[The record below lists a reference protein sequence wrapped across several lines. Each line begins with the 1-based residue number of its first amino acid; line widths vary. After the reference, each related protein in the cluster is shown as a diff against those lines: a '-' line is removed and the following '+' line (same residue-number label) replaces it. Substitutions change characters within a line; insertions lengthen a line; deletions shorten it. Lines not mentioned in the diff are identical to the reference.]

1 MSQVQR
7 TGIKQVN
14 IGELVRSMKQ
24 ELDYYWSLGSDND
37 YGTDSCLI
45 YKFQQHIRDTNRF
58 SYEPCIVSIG
68 PYHHR
73 SASTLGMEKV
83 KWGYLDVVTKL
94 NCHRNLLDYLTEIG
108 GLAKQARNSY
118 SEDINM
124 NNEAF
129 LQMLLLD
136 GCFIL
141 CSLGGVLGLVQE
153 RQAQDRSAGPEE
165 TRAVATEQIEQDNNE
180 DIITEGDEACQ
191 NTTQCSSE
199 DDVGYKQDCKRI
211 GHWFVRFM
219 NHDILLLENQIPFF
233 VVKKIFELVTTDH
246 VSPPCLTDE
255 LAKYVEAALRFYP
268 KAIMD
273 SDRPK
278 EFHHLLHLS
287 HIYFQPSQRLEE
299 ECSYQFGSRY
309 IHRFLSFGRKY
320 FRIRHFTENN
330 EQISAFND
338 EQSLSQVGNQLNRW
352 RRAAQYIEAGV
363 KFKKREYDIFN
374 PHSLLDIRFSNG
386 VMDIPCLI
394 VDEYTGSLFRNLI
407 AFEQT
412 CPQFGDDFT
421 AYIVFL
427 SQLISMPEDVTLL
440 VQRQIIVH
448 HLDNDESVSDLFTML
463 SKDVVFDF
471 NGNYYLKFLCQTMEA
486 HYQSRINRWM
496 AWLWLNHFS
505 NPWMAVGAFATVI
518 VLVCTIV
525 QTVYGIL
532 AYVNPPE

>member
-1 MSQVQR
+1 
-7 TGIKQVN
+7 
-14 IGELVRSMKQ
+14 MKQ
-24 ELDYYWSLGSDND
+24 ELDYYWKLGSDHD
-37 YGTDSCLI
+37 YGTESCLI
-45 YKFQQHIRDTNRF
+45 YKVQQHIRDMDRF

-68 PYHHR
+68 PYHHG

-94 NCHRNLLDYLTEIG
+94 NCHRNLLDYLTEIR

-118 SEDINM
+118 SEDIKM
-124 NNEAF
+124 DDEAF

-141 CSLGGVLGLVQE
+141 CSLGGVQGLLQD
-153 RQAQDRSAGPEE
+153 RQAHDTNAGPEA
-165 TRAVATEQIEQDNNE
+165 TGAVSREQPEQANNE
-180 DIITEGDEACQ
+180 ITEDDEACQ
-191 NTTQCSSE
+191 NITQSGSD

-219 NHDILLLENQIPFF
+219 NHDLLLLENQIPFF
-233 VVKKIFELVTTDH
+233 VVKKIFELVTSDC
-246 VSPPCLTDE
+246 VSPPCLTDA

-268 KAIMD
+268 KATMD

-278 EFHHLLHLS
+278 DFCHLLHLS

-299 ECSYQFGSRY
+299 DCSYQFGPRY

-320 FRIRHFTENN
+320 FRISYFAENN
-330 EQISAFND
+330 EHNSSSHHELN
-338 EQSLSQVGNQLNRW
+338 LSQGGNQLNRW

-374 PHSLLDIRFSNG
+374 PHSLLDIMFSNG

-427 SQLISMPEDVTLL
+427 SQLVSMPEDVTLL

-448 HLDNDESVSDLFTML
+448 HLDSDERVSDLFTLL

-471 NGNYYLKFLCQTMEA
+471 NGNYYLKFLCQVMEA

-525 QTVYGIL
+525 QTIYGIL